1 MWTRMRTRLR
11 KAADDDLKST
21 KPRIKGRGGKPG
33 DVLDDGTPNPET
45 DLGRAKLIQKLELAG
60 GDLRLRSQ
68 LLDKALKKITDAGD
82 REDFRNQLYDIV
94 AGFIKLKNT
103 DIVGFSK
110 ELVDVITKYEHAR
123 GRKIDPKVVDYLRVA
138 RIARVHAAAANQ
150 R

>member
-1 MWTRMRTRLR
+1 MRTRLR
-11 KAADDDLKST
+11 KTADGLQKST
-21 KPRIKGRGGKPG
+21 NPGIKGRKGKPG
-33 DVLDDGTPNPET
+33 DLLEDGTPNPET
-45 DLGRAKLIQKLELAG
+45 DLGRAKLIQKLEVAG
-60 GDLRLRSQ
+60 GDLRLRTQ
-68 LLDKALKKITDAGD
+68 LIDKALKKIVDSND

-138 RIARVHAAAANQ
+138 RIARVRAAAANQ